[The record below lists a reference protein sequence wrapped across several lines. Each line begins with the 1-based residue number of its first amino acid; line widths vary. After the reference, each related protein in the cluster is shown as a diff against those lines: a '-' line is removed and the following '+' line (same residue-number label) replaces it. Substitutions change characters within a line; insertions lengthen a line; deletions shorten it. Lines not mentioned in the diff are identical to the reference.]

1 MKNHGDFGRGEVSPA
16 KKSET
21 MRSVSEMLC
30 IKKKKKDYQSIKK
43 RYTWTYLR
51 KRNRPRDIEN
61 KLMVTKVERG
71 EDKLGIWFNKYNYY
85 I

>member
-30 IKKKKKDYQSIKK
+30 IKKKKKGLSKYQKK
-43 RYTWTYLR
+43 IYMDLF
-51 KRNRPRDIEN
+51 
-61 KLMVTKVERG
+61 TK
-71 EDKLGIWFNKYNYY
+71 KKQT
-85 I
+85 